1 MISASYWLYNE
12 GEWHLHVYNLK
23 LPELFYILIAFGLFS
38 KHILCVCQ
46 YNQLKI
52 IKAVFLGTS
61 NTIYRPLILF
71 SHFIYVKIF
80 WQMSFKLEF
89 CCVLPDMSG
98 RMTSFCSIGTTS
110 IIKRAIFKKAMVME
124 FLKYFLNIIHGPINS
139 SLLIIWLILI

>member
-1 MISASYWLYNE
+1 MSIILNCLNYFTSWLPLVCFPNT
-12 GEWHLHVYNLK
+12 
-23 LPELFYILIAFGLFS
+23 F
-38 KHILCVCQ
+38 LCVCQ
-46 YNQLKI
+46 YYQLMI

-98 RMTSFCSIGTTS
+98 RMTFFCSIGTTS

-124 FLKYFLNIIHGPINS
+124 FLKYFLNIIHSPINS

>member
-1 MISASYWLYNE
+1 MSIILNCLNYFTSWLPLVCFPNT
-12 GEWHLHVYNLK
+12 
-23 LPELFYILIAFGLFS
+23 F
-38 KHILCVCQ
+38 LCVCQ
-46 YNQLKI
+46 YNQLMI

-110 IIKRAIFKKAMVME
+110 IIKRSHRHWISEIFP
-124 FLKYFLNIIHGPINS
+124 KYNPWSHQFITFNNLINFD
-139 SLLIIWLILI
+139 IE